1 MSLAHRDQELALPA
15 SVHLAKAGAA
25 VADRIAL
32 NVFVPEDRQRYVL
45 ALEKLA
51 PSGGVARPLRQ
62 NSTAPRERLV
72 SSRQMSSRSDPAQ

>member
-1 MSLAHRDQELALPA
+1 LRGFFLSTLAANESRPPMSLAHRDQELALPA

-51 PSGGVARPLRQ
+51 PSGGVA
-62 NSTAPRERLV
+62 
-72 SSRQMSSRSDPAQ
+72 